1 MRIKEI
7 ITADESG
14 RNFDNFSPLYLYKKC
29 IGKTNKNLNFD
40 IRVLKVRGCHCPSL
54 EPVFCKR
61 LQLKGSHRENF
72 DVLYR

>member
-1 MRIKEI
+1 MLYKNRLVMRVKEM

-40 IRVLKVRGCHCPSL
+40 FEV
-54 EPVFCKR
+54 
-61 LQLKGSHRENF
+61 
-72 DVLYR
+72 